1 MTDKVTGIEELTK
14 EVNDMTHMFKS
25 ATEKQDEQYKKLV
38 ELTKDKVDS
47 AEVQRLVKEA
57 TAEYAETSKRVQ
69 DLGEALEGLSKKM
82 DTPHFSGSEK
92 DAKDAD
98 VKASIELQRRIWKN
112 RNPLEVE
119 TEFKPDMDNLVDAG
133 TYRKMARRLSE
144 VGLKSRAEIV
154 RGFDADMKK
163 AFDMASLDIAFFSP
177 EMLGIVIDCNIE
189 CWSITDLYGQ
199 ESVSRSTFMYP
210 KIESYGDIGSYECDA
225 SCDAELG
232 PEGNIRWLNG
242 KTYDYRGVFCFQKK
256 VLAEANYDILNF
268 MFRAAERSY
277 RINRN
282 QALITGDGVN
292 QPLGWLT
299 ADCFRKMDTP
309 ARELSGGNGA
319 QQPSFNHVDYRRF
332 ISAHPVEYG
341 TVTPV
346 MHQNIF
352 AFLASQTDSNG
363 RFIFGDGDMLFS
375 PDAVRDR
382 LRISNCLP
390 DATEGGTRGDAA
402 NPFVP
407 GAFLVA
413 AANWEMAYKA
423 VSKAPLTMEQ
433 YEGATTKWCVKYQF
447 GAEDGGFVGCCPAG
461 QILQVGGVPV
471 TP

>member
-1 MTDKVTGIEELTK
+1 MPAPNENKSVEELI
-14 EVNDMTHMFKS
+14 KS
-25 ATEKQDEQYKKLV
+25 IDDIGSAFEKAKAEQDKKYQELV
-38 ELTKDKVDS
+38 DLTKGKAAE
-47 AEVQRLVKEA
+47 AEVIDLVKKH
-57 TAEYAETSKRVQ
+57 TAEYAETTNLVQ
-69 DLGEALEGLSKKM
+69 ALGEELSSLKKKF
-82 DTPHFSGSEK
+82 DSPHMSGNADDIARADR
-92 DAKDAD
+92 DAA
-98 VKASIELQRRIWKN
+98 VELQRRVWKSQ
-112 RNPLEVE
+112 NPLEDI
-119 TEFKPDMDNLVDAG
+119 TEFKPDLENLVDAN
-133 TYRKMARRLSE
+133 TYRKMARKLTE
-144 VGLKSRAEIV
+144 VGIKSKAEII
-154 RGFDADMKK
+154 RSFSQDERK

-177 EMLGIVIDCNIE
+177 EMLGITIDCNIE

-242 KTYDYRGVFCFQKK
+242 KTYDFRGVFCFQKK
-256 VLAEANYDILNF
+256 VLQEANYDILGF

-299 ADCFRKMDTP
+299 ADCFRKMGTP
-309 ARELSGGNGA
+309 QRPMSGVEGN
-319 QQPSFNHVDYRRF
+319 QPSFNHIDYRRF
-332 ISAHPVEYG
+332 IASHPVEYG
-341 TVTPV
+341 EVTPV

-352 AFLASQTDSNG
+352 AYLAAQVDANG
-363 RFIFGDGDMLFS
+363 RFIFGDGDMLFA
-375 PDAVRDR
+375 PDSVRDR

-390 DATEGGTRGDAA
+390 DATDGGTRGDAA
-402 NPFVP
+402 NPFVA
-407 GAFLVA
+407 GDFLVA

-423 VSKAPLTMEQ
+423 VTRAPLTMEQ

-461 QILQVGGVPV
+461 QILEVGGPAV
-471 TP
+471 

>member
-1 MTDKVTGIEELTK
+1 MPAPNENKSVEELL
-14 EVNDMTHMFKS
+14 KS
-25 ATEKQDEQYKKLV
+25 IEDIGSAFEKAKADQVAQYKELV
-38 ELTKDKVDS
+38 DLTKGKTAE
-47 AEVQRLVKEA
+47 AEVIDLVKKH
-57 TAEYAETSKRVQ
+57 TAEYAETTNLVQ
-69 DLGEALEGLSKKM
+69 AFGEELSALKKKF
-82 DTPHFSGSEK
+82 DTPHMSGNADDIARADR
-92 DAKDAD
+92 DAA
-98 VKASIELQRRIWKN
+98 VELQRRVWKN
-112 RNPLEVE
+112 ANPQQDI
-119 TEFKPDMDNLVDAG
+119 TEFKPDLDNLVDAN
-133 TYRKMARRLSE
+133 TYRKMAKKLTE
-144 VGLKSRAEIV
+144 VGIKSKAEIV
-154 RGFDADMKK
+154 RSFSEGERK

-177 EMLGIVIDCNIE
+177 EMLGITIDCNIE

-242 KTYDYRGVFCFQKK
+242 KTYDFRGVFCFQKK
-256 VLAEANYDILNF
+256 VLQEANYDILGF

-299 ADCFRKMDTP
+299 ADCFRKMGTP
-309 ARELSGGNGA
+309 QRPVSGATGE
-319 QQPSFNHVDYRRF
+319 QTSFNHVDFRRF
-332 ISAHPVEYG
+332 IASHPVEYG

-352 AFLASQTDSNG
+352 AYLAAQVDANG

-375 PDAVRDR
+375 PDSARER

-390 DATEGGTRGDAA
+390 DATAGGTRGDAA
-402 NPFVP
+402 NPFVV
-407 GAFLVA
+407 GDFLVA

-423 VSKAPLTMEQ
+423 VTRAPLTMEQ

-461 QILQVGGVPV
+461 QILEVGGPAA
-471 TP
+471 